1 MQVSPDKMSGPHVS
15 QLSVGRASVLRLLG
29 TLRHPYSGAQ
39 EGLLKAITENL
50 IRPLQAL
57 RLHYIPLLM
66 IYFAQ
71 GAIGLIA
78 VAQTFWIRESLTLSA
93 ADLAAIAVWL
103 TLPWTVKMV
112 FGEFVDTIPL
122 FGSQRRS
129 YVFLG
134 ATCTASGLIILA
146 GAAGRWLTFMH
157 PDQLYVLGS
166 LLIVT
171 GTVIQDVVAD
181 AMSTEVV
188 ARTNPDGTKRP
199 DADVRADLGM
209 VQVLGRLSLLTGV
222 LVVSGASGWLAAM
235 VSREMAFL
243 VSLVVPVIS
252 VTGVLLIRAET
263 TERRPI
269 DWRILGGGLVFGVV
283 VVTLGLVG
291 LPLAQEIIFLISMG
305 VVCTMLVL
313 VTRALDHDAR
323 IKILFTAIIIFAF
336 RSSPGAGEGWTWF
349 SIDVLKFDEAF
360 FGVLGQIGAFL
371 SIAALWLLA
380 KQITEYSIVKT
391 LLWVTVIG
399 TVLSLPSIGLYY
411 GIQNWTEEHFGFGAH
426 SIAVINT
433 AAASPFGEL
442 SFVPLLALTAFY
454 APAGHRATWFALM
467 ASLMNLALLAGQL
480 QTKYL
485 NTMFHIDRGEYGEL
499 GMLLIVATVVGFAV
513 PMLAILLFGRRV

>member
-1 MQVSPDKMSGPHVS
+1 M
-15 QLSVGRASVLRLLG
+15 LN
-29 TLRHPYSGAQ
+29 
-39 EGLLKAITENL
+39 AITENL

-93 ADLAAIAVWL
+93 AELAAIAVWL

-122 FGSQRRS
+122 LGSQRRS
-129 YVFLG
+129 YAFLG
-134 ATCTASGLIILA
+134 AACTASGLIVLA
-146 GAAGRWLTFMH
+146 GAAGGWLTYLH
-157 PDQLYVLGS
+157 PNHLYVLGS

-188 ARTNPDGTKRP
+188 SRTNADGAERP
-199 DADVRADLGM
+199 EADIRADLGM

-222 LVVSGASGWLAAM
+222 LVVSGASGWLAAVM
-235 VSREMAFL
+235 SRDAVFL
-243 VSLVVPVIS
+243 VSLVVPAIS
-252 VTGVLLIRAET
+252 VTGVMLVHAET
-263 TERRPI
+263 AERRPI
-269 DWRILGGGLVFGVV
+269 DWRILGGGLAFGAVV
-283 VVTLGLVG
+283 LTLGLTG
-291 LPLAQEIIFLISMG
+291 IPLAQEIIFLISMG

-313 VTRALDHDAR
+313 VTRELDPSAR
-323 IKILFTAIIIFAF
+323 MRIFYTAIIIFAF
-336 RSSPGAGEGWTWF
+336 RSTPSAGQGWSWF

-380 KQITEYSIVKT
+380 KPITEYSIVKT

-399 TVLSLPSIGLYY
+399 TILSLPSIGLYY
-411 GIQNWTEEHFGFGAH
+411 GIQNWTEAHLGFGAH
-426 SIAVINT
+426 TIAIIDT

-467 ASLMNLALLAGQL
+467 ASLMNLALLAAQL

-485 NTMFHIDRGEYGEL
+485 NTVFQIGRGAYGEL
-499 GMLLIVATVVGFAV
+499 GILLIVVTALGFAV
-513 PMLAILLFGRRV
+513 PMIAIVLFGRRV